1 MRKEHL
7 EDLSKDLDELD
18 QLGVRINSTVVKV
31 VKTNQKEDVGR
42 AHAQR
47 LAEARPRSARLRG
60 DRAVPRG
67 SERGSLIL
75 LANVLQTILH
85 KVLSTAK
92 VRIFRVL

>member
-47 LAEARPRSARLRG
+47 LPSADHAVPGYEATAQCLAEAREVHSFLVDRLRLALR
-60 DRAVPRG
+60 DR
-67 SERGSLIL
+67 I
-75 LANVLQTILH
+75 I
-85 KVLSTAK
+85 K
-92 VRIFRVL
+92 I

>member
-42 AHAQR
+42 AIAQR
-47 LAEARPRSARLRG
+47 LPKAG
-60 DRAVPRG
+60 
-67 SERGSLIL
+67 
-75 LANVLQTILH
+75 
-85 KVLSTAK
+85 TA
-92 VRIFRVL
+92 